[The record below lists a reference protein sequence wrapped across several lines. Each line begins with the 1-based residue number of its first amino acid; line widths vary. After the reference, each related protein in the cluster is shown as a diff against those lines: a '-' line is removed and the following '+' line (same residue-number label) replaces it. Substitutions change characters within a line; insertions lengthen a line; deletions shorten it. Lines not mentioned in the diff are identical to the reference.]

1 MSNIK
6 SEKSK
11 DIMVIIRFDFK
22 SLRDE
27 IRNSL
32 LLFKPKAKE
41 NVEAIFEPVRCRFE
55 RVLEREG
62 TSL

>member
-1 MSNIK
+1 
-6 SEKSK
+6 
-11 DIMVIIRFDFK
+11 MVIIRFDFK

-41 NVEAIFEPVRCRFE
+41 NVKAIFFRSSRCRFE
-55 RVLEREG
+55 RVLEIEE

>member
-1 MSNIK
+1 
-6 SEKSK
+6 
-11 DIMVIIRFDFK
+11 MVIIRFDFK

-41 NVEAIFEPVRCRFE
+41 NVKAIFLDLVGAD
-55 RVLEREG
+55 LREF
-62 TSL
+62 

>member
-1 MSNIK
+1 
-6 SEKSK
+6 
-11 DIMVIIRFDFK
+11 MVIMRFDFK
-22 SLRDE
+22 SLQDE

-41 NVEAIFEPVRCRFE
+41 NMKTIFRSSGCRFE
-55 RVLEREG
+55 RVLEKEG

>member
-1 MSNIK
+1 MMKMDGRGSAEYQIWK
-6 SEKSK
+6 KR

-32 LLFKPKAKE
+32 LLFKPKATE
-41 NVEAIFEPVRCRFE
+41 NVKAIFENQ
-55 RVLEREG
+55 
-62 TSL
+62 

>member
-1 MSNIK
+1 
-6 SEKSK
+6 
-11 DIMVIIRFDFK
+11 MVIIRFDFK

-41 NVEAIFEPVRCRFE
+41 NVKAIFRTSRCRFE

>member
-1 MSNIK
+1 
-6 SEKSK
+6 
-11 DIMVIIRFDFK
+11 MVIIRFDFK

-41 NVEAIFEPVRCRFE
+41 NVKAIFEPVRCRFE